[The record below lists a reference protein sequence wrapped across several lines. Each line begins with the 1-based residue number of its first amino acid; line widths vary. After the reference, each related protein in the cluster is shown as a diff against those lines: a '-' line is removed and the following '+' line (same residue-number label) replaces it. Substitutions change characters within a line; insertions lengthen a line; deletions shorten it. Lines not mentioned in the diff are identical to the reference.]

1 MGFLSIVRGNK
12 IIRNRRKKRIAKWN
26 KTLLSTRVSV
36 MVTISN
42 RDKNMIIWNFMEE
55 LCDKDQNAGEN
66 NLPTDFKLKDFY
78 NMDLLSKYLLR
89 IGVSVDR
96 SASDSLVLDTL
107 KKYTDRK
114 HLIEIEGDWV
124 SLTKKGVVECQKSSR
139 AE

>member
-1 MGFLSIVRGNK
+1 
-12 IIRNRRKKRIAKWN
+12 
-26 KTLLSTRVSV
+26 

-55 LCDKDQNAGEN
+55 FCDKDQNASEN
-66 NLPTDFKLKDFY
+66 NLPRDFKLKDFY

-96 SASDSLVLDTL
+96 SASDSLVLDTQ
-107 KKYTDRK
+107 KYTDTK

-124 SLTKKGVVECQKSSR
+124 SLTKKGVVECQKSSCEW

>member
-1 MGFLSIVRGNK
+1 
-12 IIRNRRKKRIAKWN
+12 
-26 KTLLSTRVSV
+26 

-42 RDKNMIIWNFMEE
+42 RDKNMIIWNFIEE
-55 LCDKDQNAGEN
+55 LCDKDQNASEN

-96 SASDSLVLDTL
+96 SASNSLVLDTL

-114 HLIEIEGDWV
+114 HLVEIEGDWV
-124 SLTKKGVVECQKSSR
+124 SLTKKRVVECQKSSR
-139 AE
+139 EWAE